1 METSESA
8 RYVCLGLSVRYK
20 LIRSRSSGTP
30 HRLMEDDVYE
40 GWFIP
45 AGTTVIDNPWY
56 VARFC
61 ELISDVRL
69 RIEQVGAP

>member
-1 METSESA
+1 
-8 RYVCLGLSVRYK
+8 
-20 LIRSRSSGTP
+20 
-30 HRLMEDDVYE
+30 MEDDVYG